1 MDILRDN
8 LNVNA
13 QSFLEG
19 LAGIDNIEFQDF
31 NIFNKS
37 LTITPGTNWISENE
51 TSLDNLIASETIA
64 ATFIEVISTDVVI
77 NSIREFQKKYKKKS
91 SIKNKIQSYVYD
103 EGTKTLICKCNLDWT
118 AANTTTLDNVID
130 ALVGYDVITQLMNG
144 YEKKEKD
151 GHNYC
156 NLKRSELV
164 QSIITA
170 VRTEAEAFEID
181 TKLKNVK
188 DSLITG
194 DWKTAQTYL
203 GLTVV
208 EGAYT
213 QALKDEYNLE
223 IQDYIDAN
231 Y

>member
-31 NIFNKS
+31 NIFDKT
-37 LTITPGTNWISENE
+37 LTITPGENWISENE

-64 ATFIEVISTDVVI
+64 VTFIEVISTNVVI
-77 NSIREFQKKYKKKS
+77 NSITEFEKKYKKKS
-91 SIKNKIQSYVYD
+91 SIKNKIQSFVYD
-103 EGTKTLICKCNLDWT
+103 VGAKTLTCKCNVDWT

-144 YEKKEKD
+144 YEQKEKD
-151 GHNYC
+151 GHNYY

-181 TKLKNVK
+181 IKLKDVK

>member
-31 NIFNKS
+31 NIFDKT
-37 LTITPGTNWISENE
+37 LTITPGANWIAENE
-51 TSLDNLIASETIA
+51 TSLDTLIANETIA

-91 SIKNKIQSYVYD
+91 SIKNKIQSYIYD
-103 EGTKTLICKCNLDWT
+103 VEAKTLICKCNVDWT

-144 YEKKEKD
+144 YEHKEKD
-151 GHNYC
+151 GHNYY
-156 NLKRSELV
+156 NQKRSELV

-188 DSLITG
+188 DSLLTG
-194 DWKTAQTYL
+194 DWKTAKTYL

-213 QALKDEYNLE
+213 QSLKDEYDLE
-223 IQDYIDAN
+223 IQTYIDAN

>member
-37 LTITPGTNWISENE
+37 LSIIPGVNWTAENE
-51 TSLDNLIASETIA
+51 TSLDTLIVNETIA
-64 ATFIEVISTDVVI
+64 ATFIEVISTNVVI

-91 SIKNKIQSYVYD
+91 SIKNKIQSYIYD
-103 EGTKTLICKCNLDWT
+103 EGSKTLTCKCNLDWT
-118 AANTTTLDNVID
+118 AANTTTLDNVIT

-151 GHNYC
+151 GHNYY
-156 NLKRSELV
+156 NFKRSQLV
-164 QSIITA
+164 ETINTG

-181 TKLKNVK
+181 IKLKNVK
-188 DSLITG
+188 DSLLTG
-194 DWKTAQTYL
+194 DWKTSKTYL

-213 QALKDEYNLE
+213 QELKDEYDLE
-223 IQDYIDAN
+223 IQQYIDAN